1 MKYFIGNFNGDPQ
14 EDKRNGSGYII
25 NGSKYLIHFFWDL
38 FDAYVWERYTQ
49 FCVIK

>member
-25 NGSKYLIHFFWDL
+25 NGSKYLIHFFFEIYL
-38 FDAYVWERYTQ
+38 THMYESGTHSFV
-49 FCVIK
+49 